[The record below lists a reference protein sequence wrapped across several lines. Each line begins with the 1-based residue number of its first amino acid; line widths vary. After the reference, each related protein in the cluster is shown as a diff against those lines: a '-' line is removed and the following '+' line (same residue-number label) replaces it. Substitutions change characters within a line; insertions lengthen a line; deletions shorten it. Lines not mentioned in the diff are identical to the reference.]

1 MNKNYFSFLILKQS
15 VIAEQASGYQNIVF
29 SSVHIL
35 LSTVTNVILLYY
47 SKHIQHPSARTW
59 RIWGGG
65 GGSVIHLSLHMY
77 VTCKVITKPIC
88 NSTPWP
94 GIFLRY

>member
-15 VIAEQASGYQNIVF
+15 VITKQASGYQNIVF

-47 SKHIQHPSARTW
+47 STCSKHIQHPSARTW

-65 GGSVIHLSLHMY
+65 GVCNTPKPTHVCYMQGNYKTHMQ
-77 VTCKVITKPIC
+77 
-88 NSTPWP
+88 
-94 GIFLRY
+94 